1 MNNANWT
8 LYEDQVLLNVAS
20 LPNIED
26 NNENLCEE
34 ALASLLLKVTDK
46 VFPIKRLKKKSHL
59 LSGGMRNVP
68 LPLEKEINYRNLSRK
83 TFVDVRRGK

>member
-26 NNENLCEE
+26 NNEKCAE

-46 VFPIKRLKKKSHL
+46 VFPIKKVK
-59 LSGGMRNVP
+59 
-68 LPLEKEINYRNLSRK
+68 KEIPSPLWWDEECTSAIRK
-83 TFVDVRRGK
+83 GN

>member
-1 MNNANWT
+1 M
-8 LYEDQVLLNVAS
+8 AS

-26 NNENLCEE
+26 NNEKCAE

-46 VFPIKRLKKKSHL
+46 VFSIKRLKKKSHL